1 VTAVP
6 WHRDRGMLAIGGL
19 GVVVL
24 VGYGFDLV
32 PPVARAA
39 VCWGLVSVVQ
49 SVEVWVGLRIARL
62 ATTSRAGTRFFRLI
76 AAGAGMFA
84 AGSVAQTVHVLADPA
99 SPVATTG
106 SPPQLLLLAVGAVF
120 LILAMLTSPLGL
132 TSKRERIRFW
142 LDAATVMVGVALFA
156 WQLTGAARPGT
167 GPPEAAGLVL
177 ALIGP
182 AAFVVVAFG
191 VLKITLGGTAVFTR
205 AAAGL
210 GMVAAV
216 LESVNMALTQ
226 PLAASGHESWQ
237 LALGMLANVAFVG
250 GLRAQYLRS
259 RTLAGTARERRGSAH
274 SRLPY
279 VAVAASYG
287 LLIRV
292 LLDRELSLQ
301 SWVVLGGAIVSSA
314 LVVVRQLAA
323 FADNDELLGRLNAK
337 VGELADAKEVLQR
350 ALGERDMLAER
361 LRHLAYHD
369 NLTGLANRALFLE
382 RLTAALAVGAPTVMI
397 IDLDD
402 FKPVNDAHGHHAGD
416 TLLRAAAERLTRCV
430 RDAGTVAR
438 LGGDE
443 FAVLLPAAGPAEVA
457 ALVERVA
464 TAVGEP
470 VPVGGTEVRVRASIG
485 AASAPAGGPTDP
497 TVALT
502 ELLHRADLAMY
513 AEKQRKPRVR
523 V

>member
-1 VTAVP
+1 
-6 WHRDRGMLAIGGL
+6 
-19 GVVVL
+19 
-24 VGYGFDLV
+24 
-32 PPVARAA
+32 
-39 VCWGLVSVVQ
+39 
-49 SVEVWVGLRIARL
+49 
-62 ATTSRAGTRFFRLI
+62 
-76 AAGAGMFA
+76 
-84 AGSVAQTVHVLADPA
+84 
-99 SPVATTG
+99 
-106 SPPQLLLLAVGAVF
+106 
-120 LILAMLTSPLGL
+120 
-132 TSKRERIRFW
+132 
-142 LDAATVMVGVALFA
+142 
-156 WQLTGAARPGT
+156 
-167 GPPEAAGLVL
+167 
-177 ALIGP
+177 
-182 AAFVVVAFG
+182 
-191 VLKITLGGTAVFTR
+191 
-205 AAAGL
+205 
-210 GMVAAV
+210 
-216 LESVNMALTQ
+216 
-226 PLAASGHESWQ
+226 
-237 LALGMLANVAFVG
+237 
-250 GLRAQYLRS
+250 
-259 RTLAGTARERRGSAH
+259 
-274 SRLPY
+274 
-279 VAVAASYG
+279 
-287 LLIRV
+287 V

-513 AEKQRKPRVR
+513 AEKQRKPPVR
-523 V
+523 VP